1 MSIAAHK
8 ALNRSSAIDF
18 LKVLALL
25 QRMPSSASIFSL
37 SEQISFDNTL
47 DLSMILPSLLVID
60 NIIKPIPDIRI
71 IGPMD
76 VCITGI
82 KSCTV
87 VIYLFFLA
95 FGGQI
100 SKIDLMDLL
109 RTIFSLYFTK

>member
-1 MSIAAHK
+1 
-8 ALNRSSAIDF
+8 
-18 LKVLALL
+18 
-25 QRMPSSASIFSL
+25 
-37 SEQISFDNTL
+37 
-47 DLSMILPSLLVID
+47 
-60 NIIKPIPDIRI
+60 
-71 IGPMD
+71 MD